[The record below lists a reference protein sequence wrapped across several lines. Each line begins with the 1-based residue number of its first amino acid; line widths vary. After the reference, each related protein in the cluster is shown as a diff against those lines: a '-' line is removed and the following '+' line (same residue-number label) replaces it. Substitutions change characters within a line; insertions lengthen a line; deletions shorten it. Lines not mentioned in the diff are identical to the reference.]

1 MTTAQTV
8 KHCYRVAVLRKPLDT
23 SSLEQLPYT
32 SVEGPLL
39 VSGLQKSY
47 LWIQGVCVLCFW
59 CTMLGYLLYFLLF
72 LELGE
77 IRGKFSPFNSY
88 SSRSTFY
95 QERILNL
102 LIGVTWVLKYL
113 FLVRL
118 FFGVH
123 KTFKR
128 GVFIVL
134 VWNDFCKNQV
144 LSAPLCGHHLHIL
157 VRVYGNFSQ
166 VCSHAGVIMV
176 LTQLRGAQ
184 MYFQLSDSLKRE
196 LRFSEFLVPFD
207 SQRVALFECTPRHC
221 GHAH

>member
-1 MTTAQTV
+1 MNECIKCISSSKYTCHFESIVNSYYLVKVTKLKKTTKKLTPWATHLLQFPLLSLASLGTTVTTAQTV
-8 KHCYRVAVLRKPLDT
+8 KDCYRVAVLRKPLDT

-39 VSGLQKSY
+39 VSGLQKFY
-47 LWIQGVCVLCFW
+47 LWIQGVCLLCFW

-88 SSRSTFY
+88 SSHSTFY

-102 LIGVTWVLKYL
+102 LIGVNWVSKYL

-118 FFGVH
+118 LFGGH

-128 GVFIVL
+128 GVFIVP
-134 VWNDFCKNQV
+134 V
-144 LSAPLCGHHLHIL
+144 
-157 VRVYGNFSQ
+157 
-166 VCSHAGVIMV
+166 
-176 LTQLRGAQ
+176 
-184 MYFQLSDSLKRE
+184 
-196 LRFSEFLVPFD
+196 
-207 SQRVALFECTPRHC
+207 
-221 GHAH
+221 